1 MFDENAIRIELHRRG
16 KVEPIEIQQS
26 RVLVG
31 SGAHCDLRLS
41 PEEAA
46 IEQLVI
52 EARDDAIHVRVTAFD
67 PPCKLNGA
75 PFLEGKLSADAML
88 ELSAGTALRVT
99 ATALVATT
107 KQSKKNSAQTP
118 PAVQAAGLLAVA
130 VGLYFSLQRPVEAAG
145 VLESAATPPALAEL
159 SEQTCPQS
167 DPMAAGALAQRLLAD
182 ADSKRERSPF
192 YASDGLIAVRGYLRA
207 AACFSQAADPRA
219 AEDARLASKQ
229 LKTRLADELHA
240 RHVRLERLLAEQKY
254 ADVRREV
261 RLVHELVE
269 DRSHPYASWL
279 SQVEREAEIRTS
291 NQKRK

>member
-1 MFDENAIRIELHRRG
+1 MFDENAIKIELHRRG
-16 KVEPIEIQQS
+16 KLETIEIQQS

-46 IEQLVI
+46 IEQLLI
-52 EARDDAIHVRVTAFD
+52 EGRDDAIHVRVTAFD
-67 PPCKLNGA
+67 PPCRLNGA
-75 PFLEGKLSADAML
+75 PFLEGRLSADAML
-88 ELSAGTALRVT
+88 ELSAGTALRIS
-99 ATALVATT
+99 AIALVAST
-107 KQSKKNSAQTP
+107 KQAKKNGAETP
-118 PAVQAAGLLAVA
+118 PAVQAIGLLAVA
-130 VGLYFSLQRPVEAAG
+130 AGLYFMLDTPAIGPS
-145 VLESAATPPALAEL
+145 VLESSATPPELAQQHE
-159 SEQTCPQS
+159 EPCPQS
-167 DPMAAGALAQRLLAD
+167 EAGAAGLLAQRLVAE

-207 AACFSQAADPRA
+207 AACFSQAGDPHA
-219 AEDARLASKQ
+219 AEDARKASQQ
-229 LKTRLADELHA
+229 LRTRLSDELHA

-254 ADVRREV
+254 ADIRHEV

-291 NQKRK
+291 TQKRK